1 MVMRVLGF
9 KRFPLAPLLAL
20 LTFHPFVVEAQLR
33 DVVSSEVGVSEG
45 EAKLTLGFQDQGELN
60 ISFRDGQV
68 LVDGDVIGDYSRG
81 DALFSAWRS
90 LLGEVITLDDGPL
103 ATALND
109 WDPPQS
115 LTGEAADL
123 AAHLDL
129 VLEAALSQPE
139 ISQEV
144 GGQKEISVSIGNEE
158 GLLSALLS
166 RTGALSGLAEALEG
180 TPLNDFVLKVGED
193 VSVGAGE
200 VLDGNLV
207 LVDGNL
213 DVRGRIEGD
222 LVVAGGTVRLL
233 ETGEV
238 TGDLRIADGHFE
250 DRGGSVG
257 GSLLILEKGELLE
270 QEYADLEE
278 LREELESE
286 IRRDLQ
292 AQIDRERHRRG
303 NYFFSFLGNV
313 GSAIAGLLENL
324 VTFLILAVLGV
335 LAVHFQ
341 RERLEVVATTAY
353 RAPVR
358 AGVVGLAGGF
368 FILPIWIVGIIALAI
383 TIIGIPVLLA
393 WVPLFPIAAGLAV
406 LFGYLAVARNVGE
419 WVAEQEYRGLEW
431 IRGSNMFYTVIAGV
445 GALMVP
451 TIAASVSR
459 ILGFG
464 ILTSL
469 LGFAG
474 SMVTFV
480 AGAVGLGAVLLT
492 RGGIFRPLESYYDFE
507 EDYWADTEPTAPR
520 EPEPGAEPEPTTV
533 EEEAPEEPDS
543 GGHRGDGEGPS
554 GSQAEEGEGQ
564 EGEDVQE

>member
-1 MVMRVLGF
+1 MIVMRVLGF
-9 KRFPLAPLLAL
+9 KRFPLAPVLAL
-20 LTFHPFVVEAQLR
+20 LSLGPLGVEAQLR
-33 DVVSSEVGVSEG
+33 SIVSSEVGFSEDG
-45 EAKLTLGFQDQGELN
+45 AELSLGFQDDGELN
-60 ISFRDGQV
+60 ISFHEGQV
-68 LVDGDVIGDYSRG
+68 LVDGDVVGEYSRQ
-81 DALFSAWRS
+81 DALYMAWRS

-115 LTGEAADL
+115 LTGQAADL
-123 AAHLDL
+123 AARLDL
-129 VLEAALSQPE
+129 ALETALAPPDIPQD
-139 ISQEV
+139 V
-144 GGQKEISVSIGNEE
+144 GGQSEISVSIGGEE

-193 VSVGAGE
+193 VVVGADE
-200 VLDGNLV
+200 VLEGNLI
-207 LVDGNL
+207 LVDGDL
-213 DVRGRIEGD
+213 DIQGRIEGD
-222 LVVAGGTVRLL
+222 VVVTGGTARLL
-233 ETGEV
+233 EDGSV
-238 TGDLRIADGHFE
+238 TGDLRIADGFFE
-250 DRGGSVG
+250 DRGGSVD
-257 GSLLILEKGELLE
+257 GSLMILEKGELLE

-286 IRRDLQ
+286 IRRDIRAEL
-292 AQIDRERHRRG
+292 DRERHRGG
-303 NYFFSFLGNV
+303 NHFFGFLGNV

-324 VTFLILAVLGV
+324 VTFLILSVLGV

-368 FILPIWIVGIIALAI
+368 FILPIWIVGTIALAI

-393 WVPLFPIAAGLAV
+393 WVPLFPIAASLAI

-419 WVAEQEYRGLEW
+419 WVADQEYKGLEW
-431 IRGSNMFYTVIAGV
+431 IRGSNTFYTVIAGI

-464 ILTSL
+464 ILTNL

-474 SMVTFV
+474 SMVTFL
-480 AGAVGLGAVLLT
+480 AGAIGLGAVLLT
-492 RGGIFRPLESYYDFE
+492 RGGKIRPLESYYDFE
-507 EDYWADTEPTAPR
+507 EEYWADVEA
-520 EPEPGAEPEPTTV
+520 AEPEAS
-533 EEEAPEEPDS
+533 ESGAAEAPEEA
-543 GGHRGDGEGPS
+543 R
-554 GSQAEEGEGQ
+554 EEGGTAPEEDASESDHGEEAEGH
-564 EGEDVQE
+564 EGDDDVQE